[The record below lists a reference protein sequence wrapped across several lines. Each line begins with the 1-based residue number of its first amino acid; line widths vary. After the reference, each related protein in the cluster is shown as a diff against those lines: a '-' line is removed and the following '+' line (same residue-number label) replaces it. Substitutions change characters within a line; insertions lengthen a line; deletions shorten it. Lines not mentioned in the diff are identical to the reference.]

1 MRVLLLPKIG
11 REDDDG
17 GKRRIGR
24 PPPSLFD
31 ISPLTSTT
39 TIDFKNST
47 YRRNSD
53 VRSLKPRRRLRN
65 CLRSKG
71 CPQETEGTQNN
82 SDNTGGTVAPKRSI
96 QVKDNSRITAKPKL
110 ADFHLLKCL
119 GEGSYGTVHLSQH
132 KPSGLT
138 VALKAISKVPRID
151 ECGSRNLGTKALER
165 RLKRRAGDDTQW
177 VNEVSNNE
185 IVALLRVAGERSLL
199 QPFAFFHD
207 LRYFYIATPFYSGGD
222 LATILDKGSLPIHV
236 TRSIAAD
243 VLIGLQALFKHGIVH
258 HDIKPANILIDAD
271 NHAILADFGLATLF
285 AKGMFKGEKK
295 YHSRE
300 ELDRMMGCREK
311 AFLRVG
317 TDPYIAPEVW
327 DGHGEHSYPADVW
340 PFGVTVFQMLTG
352 RLPWDIYLPDQPEQ
366 EGEQGEDIVTI
377 PDPCADDP
385 GDDLDPNLDN
395 NGDEDDEGDKGD
407 EELVELIR
415 SAPIVLTDEE
425 NERLGIDA
433 VTEDFY
439 LNAMDRNPL
448 TRPTPAE
455 LMAHPFFTNV
465 NFDWTNHSKM
475 AVLPDWRPCVS
486 DDSDKADPDPQAG
499 GSVLNNTRPL
509 LPREDKFPHF
519 SYLSPLLAA
528 HRPSSLATNSTSVQR
543 ADVPSGTFLETS
555 LTPTPVCSDT
565 GTAVVDP
572 SPLATTSSATT
583 LVGSPM
589 SSDPK
594 DISADPSG
602 AVPPGEEDPLTT
614 KAKEE
619 SDTISTESDDAPSDA
634 SESLDLD
641 TSLVAGVF
649 NKIKTWVQNV
659 WEGVKTWV
667 GWT

>member
-1 MRVLLLPKIG
+1 M
-11 REDDDG
+11 
-17 GKRRIGR
+17 
-24 PPPSLFD
+24 
-31 ISPLTSTT
+31 
-39 TIDFKNST
+39 
-47 YRRNSD
+47 
-53 VRSLKPRRRLRN
+53 RSLNPRRRLRN
-65 CLRSKG
+65 YLRSKG
-71 CPQETEGTQNN
+71 CPPETEGDPKQ
-82 SDNTGGTVAPKRSI
+82 SRGHRKDRCSKAPFQAKGASHVAAR
-96 QVKDNSRITAKPKL
+96 PKL

-185 IVALLRVAGERSLL
+185 IVALLRVAGEGSLL

-243 VLIGLQALFKHGIVH
+243 ILVGLQALFKHGIIH
-258 HDIKPANILIDAD
+258 HDIKPANILIDAN

-300 ELDRMMGCREK
+300 ELDRMIGCREK

-317 TDPYIAPEVW
+317 TDPYMAPELW
-327 DGHGEHSYPADVW
+327 DGDGEHSYPADVW
-340 PFGVTVFQMLTG
+340 SFGVTVFQMLTG
-352 RLPWDIYLPDQPEQ
+352 RLPWDIYLPDEPEQ
-366 EGEQGEDIVTI
+366 DGEQGPDTVTVPEPL
-377 PDPCADDP
+377 PDSPEYDADTDVGVDTNL
-385 GDDLDPNLDN
+385 GDD
-395 NGDEDDEGDKGD
+395 DEDDEGDQGD
-407 EELVELIR
+407 GELVELIR

-439 LNAMDRNPL
+439 LKAMDRNPF
-448 TRPTPAE
+448 TRPTAAE
-455 LMAHPFFTNV
+455 LMSHPFFTNV
-465 NFDWTNHSKM
+465 NFDWTNHSKK
-475 AVLPDWRPCVS
+475 AVLPDWRPNVS
-486 DDSDKADPDPQAG
+486 ADSDASPDSQAG
-499 GSVLNNTRPL
+499 GSVLNSTRPL
-509 LPREDKFPHF
+509 LPNEDKFPLF
-519 SYLSPLLAA
+519 NYLSPLLAA
-528 HRPSSLATNSTSVQR
+528 PRPSSLATNSTSVQP
-543 ADVPSGTFLETS
+543 AKVPSGAFLDASSTS
-555 LTPTPVCSDT
+555 LRSDPTTTPPVCSDA
-565 GTAVVDP
+565 GTALVDP

-583 LVGSPM
+583 LVGTPP

-594 DISADPSG
+594 DISVNPSG
-602 AVPPGEEDPLTT
+602 ALPPNEDLLTT

-641 TSLVAGVF
+641 TSLVAGMF
-649 NKIKTWVQNV
+649 NKVKTWVQNV